1 MPVVRLY
8 TGADGK
14 SHLQEVPEAFS
25 APGVPDA
32 DALQPAKGIIF
43 RRSAGVTTSEWH
55 TAPRRQYVI
64 SLQGAF
70 EIEVG
75 DGSKQRFN
83 PGDVLL
89 AEDTSGQG
97 HLTRGFGD
105 RLTVFIPLA

>member
-8 TGADGK
+8 TGPDGQ

-32 DALQPAKGIIF
+32 DALQPAKGIIL
-43 RRSAGVTTSEWH
+43 RRSSGTPTGDWH
-55 TAPRRQYVI
+55 VAPRRQYVI
-64 SLQGAF
+64 PLTGGF

-75 DGSKQRFN
+75 DGSKRRFG

-89 AEDTSGQG
+89 AEDLTGQG
-97 HLTRGFGD
+97 HLTRSFGD
-105 RLTVFIPLA
+105 RLTVFIHLA